1 MLIGRTVSHYK
12 ILEKLGGGGMG
23 VVYRAE
29 DTRLKRQVALKFLPE
44 DVAKDRGALERF
56 QREAQAAS
64 ALNHPNICTIYD
76 IDEDNGTPF
85 IAMELLKGATLK
97 HRITGGP
104 LRLDALLD
112 IGIEVADAL
121 EAAHAE
127 GIVHRDIKP
136 ANIFV
141 TQREQA
147 KVLDFGLAKQLAT
160 RAVGETVTIG
170 GAGPDTDINLTSP
183 GTALGTVAYMSPE
196 QVRGEKLDAR
206 TDLFSFGLVLY
217 EMATGRQAFTGNT
230 SGVIFAAILER
241 EPAPASRVN
250 PDLPPK
256 IEEII
261 GKALEK
267 DPKLRYQHAGDL
279 RADLQRVKR
288 DTDSGRSGAARSTAQ
303 ETAAA
308 ESGERSGAVPL
319 PVSGASRTTGSGA
332 YASGSSVVVE
342 AARQNKGKL
351 AGIVAIVLVLI
362 AAASYGIYSLVSRA
376 APIPFRTFSVTQ
388 ITNNGKSMLAAISP
402 DGKYIL
408 SDVVD
413 GGKSSLWL
421 RHVPTNSD
429 TQVIPPSDA
438 FYAGL
443 EFSPD
448 GNYIYF
454 RKADSTVQDVFTLYR
469 APVLGGTPETVAR
482 DIDSDPAFSPDGK
495 QIAYGRANDP
505 VVGQYQLLIADAAG
519 SNERKLSEGPYTEFP
534 KFMAWTPDGR
544 QLLLNRLQFDGY
556 LGVSSLLNIE
566 TGKSD
571 RAAAFKDKAIAE
583 AVWLPNGRGFVAQ
596 YFGAATGFRRQQ
608 IGFVSYPGGE
618 FYPITQDTNSY
629 TTLTMAADA
638 KTIATVQAR
647 FISKLYIT
655 PAPGAGTSQPQPAL
669 AQGNSLRSFTWAGN
683 DSFYVPDTD
692 ARRIVHVTAD
702 GSNQT
707 ALISD
712 VNPREIALCPN
723 GKTVVFDWV
732 GRGGGIAIN
741 LWRVD
746 SDGSNLKQLTSGNF
760 EENPVCSPDSKW
772 MYFTDRAGNV
782 VNRVSIDGGEP
793 EVVPGTA
800 ISHGIVAGSRL
811 GIAPDNKTL
820 AFLSTY
826 ETPGGAESHV
836 QKIVLVPLD
845 AGPNPKVRFL
855 DPNPRIVLGPG
866 FTPDG
871 KAVVYPISENDVT
884 NLWLQPLD
892 GSAGR
897 QITNFT
903 AEKVL
908 AFSWSPGGKRLA
920 ILRGHTESDVV
931 LLRDT
936 GASSQ

>member
-1 MLIGRTVSHYK
+1 MTDTTLTGRTVSHYK

-104 LRLDALLD
+104 LRIDALLD

-121 EAAHAE
+121 EAAHSE

-141 TQREQA
+141 TDRGQA

-170 GAGPDTDINLTSP
+170 GAGPDADVNLTSP

-288 DTDSGRSGAARSTAQ
+288 DTDSGRSGAARSAAQ

-308 ESGERSGAVPL
+308 ESGGQGGGVAL
-319 PVSGASRTTGSGA
+319 PVSGASGISRATDSGA
-332 YASGSSVVVE
+332 HASGSSVVVE

-351 AGIVAIVLVLI
+351 AGIVVIVLLLI
-362 AAASYGIYSLVSRA
+362 AAASYGIYSLVNRA
-376 APIPFRTFSVTQ
+376 APVPFRNFAITQ
-388 ITNNGKSMLAAISP
+388 ITNNGKSMRAAISP

-408 SDVVD
+408 SEVVD

-429 TQVIPPSDA
+429 TQVIAPSDA
-438 FYAGL
+438 FYRSL

-454 RKADSTVQDVFTLYR
+454 SKADTAVLDVFTLYR
-469 APVLGGTPETVAR
+469 APVLGGTPETIVR
-482 DIDSDPAFSPDGK
+482 DIDSAPTFSPDGTK
-495 QIAYGRANDP
+495 IAYMRANDP
-505 VVGQYQLLIADAAG
+505 EIGKYQLLVANADGTGEKMLARGSYSDVPRYLAWDPNGKQLLDALYRVEGYLGAADLVDIDTGRSHRLAGFKDKVIFEIAW
-519 SNERKLSEGPYTEFP
+519 L
-534 KFMAWTPDGR
+534 PDGR
-544 QLLLNRLQFDGY
+544 GFLTVYRGA
-556 LGVSSLLNIE
+556 E
-566 TGKSD
+566 TGYS
-571 RAAAFKDKAIAE
+571 RA
-583 AVWLPNGRGFVAQ
+583 
-596 YFGAATGFRRQQ
+596 Q
-608 IGFVSYPGGE
+608 IGFVSSPGGE
-618 FYPITQDTNSY
+618 FHAVTQDTNSY
-629 TTLTMAADA
+629 TTLTLSADA
-638 KTIATVQAR
+638 KTIATIQGTNLSSLYVMPASGGVASQAE
-647 FISKLYIT
+647 
-655 PAPGAGTSQPQPAL
+655 PAL
-669 AQGNSLRSFTWAGN
+669 PQQKDVPDVAWAGN
-683 DSFYVPDTD
+683 DGFYVPEG
-692 ARRIVHVTAD
+692 RQIVRMAVNGGNETVVMNDVMAPFGLSACAD
-702 GSNQT
+702 GKVLLFS
-707 ALISD
+707 
-712 VNPREIALCPN
+712 R
-723 GKTVVFDWV
+723 V
-732 GRGGGIAIN
+732 GQEGIRI
-741 LWRVD
+741 WRVN
-746 SDGSNLKQLTSGNF
+746 SDGSNPQKLTADKDDRG
-760 EENPVCSPDSKW
+760 PVCSPDSKW
-772 MYFTDRAGNV
+772 AYYYDFFGGNIS
-782 VNRVSIDGGEP
+782 RVSSDGGQS
-793 EVVPGTA
+793 EVVPGAKIPHA
-800 ISHGIVAGSRL
+800 IVGADGI
-811 GIAPDNKTL
+811 GISPDGKTL
-820 AFLSTY
+820 AFLATIGERS
-826 ETPGGAESHV
+826 PV
-836 QKIVLVPLD
+836 QKIALVPLD
-845 AGPNPKVRFL
+845 AGPQPQVRLL
-855 DPNPRIVLGPG
+855 DPNPHIVRGPS

-871 KAVVYPISENDVT
+871 KAVMYPISENGVA
-884 NLWLQPLD
+884 NLWLEPLD

-897 QITNFT
+897 QITNFP
-903 AEKVL
+903 AEHVI
-908 AFSWSPGGKRLA
+908 AFHWSPDGKKLA
-920 ILRGHTESDVV
+920 VLRGHTESDVV

-936 GASSQ
+936 GSSSQ